1 MGQSTPLRP
10 TALVVEDDA
19 DQRFLVAAL
28 LEETGFAVIECESA
42 EAALGVLENVGDRI
56 GMVFSDIRLPGSLDG
71 VDLAQVVQDRFP
83 EITMIVT
90 SGAPGD
96 RLSHLPDEATYMAKP
111 WLAINILT
119 AAERSLERHSHTQ

>member
-1 MGQSTPLRP
+1 MGQPTRLHP

-28 LEETGFAVIECESA
+28 LEETGFAVVECESA
-42 EAALGVLENVGDRI
+42 EAAMAVLENVGDRVSMI
-56 GMVFSDIRLPGSLDG
+56 FSDIRLPGTLDG

-90 SGAPGD
+90 SGSPGD
-96 RLSHLPDEATYMAKP
+96 RLDHLPHEATYMAKP

-119 AAERSLERHSHTQ
+119 AAERSLLQHGHA